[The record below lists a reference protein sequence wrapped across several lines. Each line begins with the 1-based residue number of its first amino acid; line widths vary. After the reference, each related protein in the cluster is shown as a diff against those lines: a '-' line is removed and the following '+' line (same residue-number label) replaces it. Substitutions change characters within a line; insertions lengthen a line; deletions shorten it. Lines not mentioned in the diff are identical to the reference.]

1 MFPLRLHHTRLNKL
15 LLRFLPLALPPH
27 TLTPFLYYCGMSS
40 FLPIYSTFESSFR
53 ALSSQNI
60 LLLHLH
66 IPALERSSYLQHDLE
81 QLAINLRLHFPA
93 LFDQSEKEDDDTS
106 EDNPRLKVFVSHIR
120 SCLIARPHLLV
131 AYTWIFYMAI
141 FSGGRYIRAK
151 LQDAGNDFWAC
162 EVDLENR
169 NESHVPRNPADPAV
183 KSPLRFWSFAGAFDG
198 EDLKADYKARIL
210 ELELG
215 LTVDERQEVVDEAV
229 DIMCKL
235 LEIVDGIDSSIATG
249 RILTQPPKPTTT
261 ADKRDS
267 PTWSTLL
274 VKHLLP
280 VGLAELLINIRARV
294 ISSEMNSSTP
304 VAVAVAAKVE

>member
-1 MFPLRLHHTRLNKL
+1 
-15 LLRFLPLALPPH
+15 
-27 TLTPFLYYCGMSS
+27 MSN

-53 ALSSQNI
+53 ALSSQNV
-60 LLLHLH
+60 LLHLH
-66 IPALERSSYLQHDLE
+66 IPALERSSHLQHDLKN
-81 QLAINLRLHFPA
+81 LAINLRLHFPA
-93 LFDQSEKEDDDTS
+93 LFDQNEKEDDSTS
-106 EDNPRLKVFVSHIR
+106 EDNPQLKVFVSHIR
-120 SCLIARPHLLV
+120 SCLIAKPHLLV

-169 NESHVPRNPADPAV
+169 NESHVPRNPTDPAV
-183 KSPLRFWSFAGAFDG
+183 KSPLSFWSFPGAFDG

-215 LTVDERQEVVDEAV
+215 LTVDERREVVDEAV

-235 LEIVDGIDSSIATG
+235 LEIVDGIDTSIATG
-249 RILTQPPKPTTT
+249 RVLTQPPKPTTT
-261 ADKRDS
+261 ADERES

-280 VGLAELLINIRARV
+280 MGLAELLASIRPRV
-294 ISSEMNSSTP
+294 TSSEVDSSASVAVP
-304 VAVAVAAKVE
+304 VAVKAE